1 MENSSNEKILS
12 FEDLECWKS
21 CNEVKMFVAEIVKK
35 LPTEEKYDLI
45 DNLKR
50 ASRSFTRNIA
60 DGYGRFHY
68 RENIQFCRTSRGSLY
83 EILDDLITCEFERY
97 ISEDELK
104 TARMKINKA
113 LSLLNGYINYLNRK
127 LNAKTKNL
135 IDD

>member
-12 FEDLECWKS
+12 AEDLECWKS
-21 CNEVKMFVAEIVKK
+21 GNEVKMFVAEIIKK

-50 ASRSFTRNIA
+50 ASRSVTRNIA
-60 DGYGRFHY
+60 EGYGRFHY

-97 ISEDELK
+97 ISKDELK
-104 TARMKINKA
+104 TVRLKINKA